1 MTADLGYSHEI
12 ALMAVGEDAS
22 GPLPGQGGLNHMACY
37 SDSLENLKDAS
48 EHLRAHGVQ
57 VERLVEHADQRR
69 IRRGV
74 SGLGN

>member
-22 GPLPGQGGLNHMACY
+22 GPLPGQVGPNHMAGY
-37 SDSLENLKDAS
+37 SDSLEDLKDAS
-48 EHLRAHGVQ
+48 QHLRAHGVQ
-57 VERLVEHADQRR
+57 VDRLVAHAEQPR

-74 SGLGN
+74 SGRGI